1 MHYVDKC
8 EKIIWCASV
17 RSSMGFTYVRTFT
30 SNQRPPLRTFRGFI
44 LILRFSETHSTS
56 PPFNTF
62 ILSFL
67 SHPSSTAKL
76 RRIQFS
82 KTNNTQKKFKS
93 TTDFQLKHFTTG
105 KIITTVDGNQNTQK
119 RNGRSKHFL
128 LQLLSFILSIIRR
141 YALLSNRIT
150 VTGKQ

>member
-17 RSSMGFTYVRTFT
+17 RSSMGFTYVHSLQTNALLF
-30 SNQRPPLRTFRGFI
+30 TFRGFI